1 MLLIF
6 GCLIHHVHP
15 QSLCIIQLCASPGN
29 SLSSGTWS
37 SWQPTTDH
45 VLSQLNAFHITT
57 FSIHCAFKYYL
68 CQELPSGLFP
78 SVLCA
83 STHPRYVPPPAHP
96 PLFDIAN
103 NNTSE
108 VYYESFV
115 ICILSFFQS
124 LCNSLCLESKYCPQ
138 HHIPICPILRH
149 VKCVCPLLSAGTN
162 FRLCL
167 W

>member
-6 GCLIHHVHP
+6 GYLIHHVHP

-29 SLSSGTWS
+29 SLSCGTWS
-37 SWQPTTDH
+37 SWQPTTDC

-57 FSIHCAFKYYL
+57 FYIHCAFKYYL
-68 CQELPSGLFP
+68 HLGLPSGLFP
-78 SVLCA
+78 CVVYLHTPMYVL
-83 STHPRYVPPPAHP
+83 PPAHP
-96 PLFDIAN
+96 PLFDITNN

-138 HHIPICPILRH
+138 HHIPICPVLRH
-149 VKCVCPLLSAGTN
+149 GKCVCPLLSAGTN
-162 FRLCL
+162 CRLCL